1 MQDSG
6 AAGAEARRSAGLD
19 TDEAHGVGEEA
30 GEEADRVRAAAD
42 ARDGDFRQQ
51 AVCLDDL
58 LPRLSPDHGLQLSH
72 DLGVRLR
79 ADARADQ
86 VMGRLDRADPVADRL
101 ARRLLERLRAE
112 LDRPDFGSE
121 QAHSLDVRPLAAHVL
136 GAHVDDALEPEARAD
151 GRGRDAVLAGAGL
164 RDDPTLAESLRQQR
178 LAERVVELVCASVE
192 QVLALEVEPLA
203 RREALRER
211 ERRRPARVRPS
222 EPVELLVEGRVL
234 LRLAPA
240 GLELVERRNQ
250 RLRDESA
257 AVLAIR
263 QLHRVPL
270 PAPAKPALPLSRGSV
285 EPTPRTSSTY
295 ARTRP

>member
-1 MQDSG
+1 V
-6 AAGAEARRSAGLD
+6 EA
-19 TDEAHGVGEEA
+19 
-30 GEEADRVRAAAD
+30 
-42 ARDGDFRQQ
+42 
-51 AVCLDDL
+51 
-58 LPRLSPDHGLQLSH
+58 
-72 DLGVRLR
+72 
-79 ADARADQ
+79 
-86 VMGRLDRADPVADRL
+86 
-101 ARRLLERLRAE
+101 
-112 LDRPDFGSE
+112 
-121 QAHSLDVRPLAAHVL
+121 
-136 GAHVDDALEPEARAD
+136 
-151 GRGRDAVLAGAGL
+151 
-164 RDDPTLAESLRQQR
+164 
-178 LAERVVELVCASVE
+178 
-192 QVLALEVEPLA
+192 LA

-285 EPTPRTSSTY
+285 EPTPRAPLPAPAKPALPLSRGSVEPTPRAPLPAPAKPALPLLRGSVEPTPRTSST
-295 ARTRP
+295 